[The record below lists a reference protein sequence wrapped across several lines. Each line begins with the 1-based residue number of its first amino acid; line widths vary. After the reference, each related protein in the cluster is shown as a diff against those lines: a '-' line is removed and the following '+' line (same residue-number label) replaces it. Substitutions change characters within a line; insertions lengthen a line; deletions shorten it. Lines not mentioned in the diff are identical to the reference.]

1 MQNPLLFTAG
11 IALILIGIVGIVL
24 AIMQYRQ
31 KGPVLS
37 AAYFAASK
45 EEQQK
50 MHTKK
55 AYRYSA
61 HVLIYT
67 AMPCLFFGISF
78 ISNIN
83 VFAYIATILAVTG
96 TLTGILFAF
105 VKNKK
110 LGEEA

>member
-1 MQNPLLFTAG
+1 MPNAFIFTEG
-11 IALILIGIVGIVL
+11 IILTIVGIIGVIL

-45 EEQQK
+45 EEQKK

-83 VFAYIATILAVTG
+83 VFAYIATILAITG